1 MIHGAIQH
9 ISAVGGL
16 YLSERGSGRVEE
28 GRGRGRGWRW
38 RWRWRGGPGIKEAP
52 DKRGADAAC

>member
-16 YLSERGSGRVEE
+16 YLSERGGGGVEE
-28 GRGRGRGWRW
+28 GW